1 MYRSV
6 LLNKSNFD
14 VRANFTS
21 DCSSYDKSD
30 RIRERAAQAGQL
42 GLLSLKDKRTK
53 LDLIQTYKILKGID
67 TIDQNTWFSK
77 VGFDATRL
85 TRLQNITTIW
95 YQKDQDQMSGKTFSQ
110 ILLFLIGISETLN
123 IFWTLLD
130 IGRLLTVQGVFE
142 YEEHYGAWS
151 ILCYDP
157 KDILVYVPSNN

>member
-1 MYRSV
+1 M
-6 LLNKSNFD
+6 LNKSNFD

-85 TRLQNITTIW
+85 TRHTEYHDNLISKRSRSDVRQNF
-95 YQKDQDQMSGKTFSQ
+95 FS
-110 ILLFLIGISETLN
+110 N
-123 IFWTLLD
+123 P
-130 IGRLLTVQGVFE
+130 VV
-142 YEEHYGAWS
+142 
-151 ILCYDP
+151 P
-157 KDILVYVPSNN
+157 KWNK